1 MESNE
6 KTPNTSDSDISTS
19 TISTNTI
26 STDKGLALA
35 AIDVSKSL
43 RVGEETISILSD
55 INLAIE
61 AGETCAIVGASGSG
75 KTTLLGVL
83 ASMDAP
89 DTGEINLLSLDESYS
104 IYQYDEDW
112 RAGLRGQEMG
122 FVFQNFQLIADM
134 TALDNVLLPL
144 ELAGINDISIAKGW
158 LDKVGLS
165 HRLDHYPRQL
175 SGGEQQ
181 RVALARAFVNS
192 PRLLFADEP
201 TGSLDETTAATM
213 IELLFELNKTTG
225 STMVMVTHDPVLAA
239 RCDKVYRLSAG
250 SLVNDSESYN
260 QTTPKRRSPSISK
273 RKARA
278 VDLAAS
284 EQAELPEQ
292 HKLL

>member
-1 MESNE
+1 MENSGKNSKVSN
-6 KTPNTSDSDISTS
+6 SDRFS
-19 TISTNTI
+19 
-26 STDKGLALA
+26 DKGLALA
-35 AIDVSKSL
+35 AVDIAKSL
-43 RVGEETISILSD
+43 RIGEETISILSNIHID
-55 INLAIE
+55 IA

-89 DTGEINLLSLDESYS
+89 DTGEIHLLSTDQRYS
-104 IYQYDEDW
+104 IYEYDEDW
-112 RAGLRGQEMG
+112 RAWLRGQEMG

-144 ELAGINDISIAKGW
+144 ELAGVNDVTIAKDW

-181 RVALARAFVNS
+181 RVALARAFANS

-201 TGSLDETTAATM
+201 TGSLDETTAASM
-213 IELLFELNKTTG
+213 IELLFELNKTSG
-225 STMVMVTHDPVLAA
+225 STLVMVTHDAALAE

-250 SLVNDSESYN
+250 SLVDNEIN
-260 QTTPKRRSPSISK
+260 NTPPAKRRSSSQSK
-273 RKARA
+273 RKAR
-278 VDLAAS
+278 VSELVAS
-284 EQAELPEQ
+284 DQTDLPEQ
-292 HKLL
+292 QKLL